1 VEGLPWLVLAVFERV
16 VGIATLGDAGAGDV
30 TLGLV
35 TAGFSVVIEAVS
47 ASTEELLGFWL
58 ALLLLFRGE
67 LELGLLVGL
76 VLETTAASA
85 LPRPTT

>member
-1 VEGLPWLVLAVFERV
+1 MEGLPWLVFAVFESV

-58 ALLLLFRGE
+58 ALLFRGE